1 MLVTQKAAVYRQN
14 HVLQASPVELVV
26 MLYDRAILNLKTAG
40 TRLGEGNLKE
50 KGRLI
55 CETVDI
61 IAELQAVLDKE
72 RGGDIA
78 AKLHQLY
85 AYMLERLTVANY
97 ENKREPVAEVILLLE
112 ELQQGW
118 KGLASQVGG
127 GAAMSAACV
136 APGAGARQFNS
147 VG

>member
-40 TRLGEGNLKE
+40 TRLAEGNLKE

-55 CETVDI
+55 CQTVDI
-61 IAELQAVLDKE
+61 IAELQAVLDKD

-97 ENKREPVAEVILLLE
+97 ENKREPVAEVVRLLE

-118 KGLASQVGG
+118 KGLAGHMANG
-127 GAAMSAACV
+127 PALHAPCV